1 MWKNDE
7 CFKDRLLS
15 SGVVDI
21 SGYQPSCGV
30 ETELGMNEYIFVL
43 MLVYGA
49 VQTKDNED
57 AADKDA
63 ANGDAVEDNAA
74 YEDESERRLQAR
86 HWSRSWRSESL
97 LKRIKDIRKG
107 ETNSRKLISEF
118 SKR

>member
-1 MWKNDE
+1 MKNDE

-63 ANGDAVEDNAA
+63 ANGDAVEDDAA
-74 YEDESERRLQAR
+74 YEDESAEETASKTLEQVMEIRE
-86 HWSRSWRSESL
+86 SSEE
-97 LKRIKDIRKG
+97 D
-107 ETNSRKLISEF
+107 
-118 SKR
+118 